1 MTEPV
6 LSVRSLTKRFGG
18 LTAVNGVSW
27 DIFPGEVVA
36 LLGDNG
42 AGKST
47 LIKCISGV
55 YQPDEG
61 EIFFEGRQSRFAR
74 PIDARQEGIETIYQD
89 LALANN
95 LDVGANIFLG
105 REVKKRYFG
114 GLINTLDEKTMLSEF
129 GAGAR
134 FAGDPFPQPHAA
146 DREPLRRPAAG
157 RRDRARRLLGREA
170 DDHGRA
176 DQQSRRP

>member
-1 MTEPV
+1 M
-6 LSVRSLTKRFGG
+6 
-18 LTAVNGVSW
+18 
-27 DIFPGEVVA
+27 A

-74 PIDARQEGIETIYQD
+74 PIDARREGIETIYQD

-129 GAGAR
+129 GEGAR
-134 FAGDPFPQPHAA
+134 IRWRSISPTSRSRSRAS
-146 DREPLRRPAAG
+146 PAASG
-157 RRDRARRLLGREA
+157 RPSPSRAPSIGTR
-170 DDHGRA
+170 
-176 DQQSRRP
+176 S